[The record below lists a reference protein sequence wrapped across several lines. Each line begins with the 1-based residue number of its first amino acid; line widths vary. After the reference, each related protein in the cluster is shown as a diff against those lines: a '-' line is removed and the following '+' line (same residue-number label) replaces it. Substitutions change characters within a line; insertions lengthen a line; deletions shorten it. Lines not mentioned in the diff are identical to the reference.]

1 MFYTKKKEAALNAKL
16 SNLTLS
22 VQKIESMVRNSFNAI
37 AEESKL
43 NNTYLKE
50 LAKVVLDINTILTN
64 VKETVSCIKTD
75 VEDTFNRLDDTS
87 KSITDLTAVINVQR
101 MIDMAKFANE
111 LERLI
116 KVVDILNDTI
126 HENILDGATS
136 LGDIT

>member
-1 MFYTKKKEAALNAKL
+1 MR
-16 SNLTLS
+16 S
-22 VQKIESMVRNSFNAI
+22 
-37 AEESKL
+37 
-43 NNTYLKE
+43 YLAW
-50 LAKVVLDINTILTN
+50 L

>member
-75 VEDTFNRLDDTS
+75 AEDTFNRLDDTS

>member
-43 NNTYLKE
+43 NNTYIKE
-50 LAKVVLDINTILTN
+50 LAKAVLDINTILTN